1 MAQQSSFHSS
11 RVCRE
16 AQKVSTLIFADWEAA
31 SDRFMDSNILL
42 TLNKIRTLDQWH
54 ASVNS
59 ILLKRTWDSDRS
71 VITSLQEFD
80 DIVFLLELLDH
91 DLVKLLEF
99 NFIFFHHLKFYVKN
113 LVLEI
118 RQTYPDELWAQTDS
132 RFLFLQ

>member
-1 MAQQSSFHSS
+1 MAQQSSVHSS

-16 AQKVSTLIFADWEAA
+16 AHKVSTLIFADWEAA

-80 DIVFLLELLDH
+80 E
-91 DLVKLLEF
+91 
-99 NFIFFHHLKFYVKN
+99 IFFFETLK
-113 LVLEI
+113 
-118 RQTYPDELWAQTDS
+118 
-132 RFLFLQ
+132 